1 MLSALVRFSV
11 RFRGVIVAL
20 SCLLLVYGG
29 YRLSQTSLDIF
40 PEFSPK
46 LVIIQ
51 TESPGLSSEQVEV
64 QVSRRIENAL
74 SGQVGLDS
82 IRSQSIQ
89 GLSVV
94 TLIFDDDSDL
104 FLDRQLVAER
114 LANVATQLPEG
125 IGPPIMVP
133 LTSSSSTI
141 MTIGVTSETV
151 SLMDLRTLVDWT
163 VTPRLLSVAGVA
175 DVNVFGGE
183 VRQFQIQIMPDALR
197 RHGLSIEDVVNAA
210 EDATG
215 VLGAGFI
222 ENKNQRIVLRTEG
235 QPKTAVQLADVV
247 VRHHQGVTLR
257 LGDVAK
263 VVVAP
268 EPRVGGA
275 SIGQKQGVL
284 MMVIGQYGAN
294 TMAVTK
300 NVEAALDEFS
310 ERFREQGIT
319 LHGDLFRPANYIQAS
334 LGNITGHLMVGAVL
348 VISVL
353 FLFLFNMRSAFISA
367 TAIPLSLIS
376 AAVVLV
382 EMGASINIMVLGG
395 LAIALG
401 EVVDDAIIDTENIF
415 RRLRENRRLEAPKSF
430 VQVVFDASMEVRG
443 SVVYASFI
451 VMLVFVPLL
460 TMSGVAGRMF
470 EPLGIAYILAI
481 MASLIV
487 ALTVTPALCCMML
500 GGVEK
505 TDDPPVVRFLKPLY
519 GRALAKIS
527 SHPRFAIVGVLLFCG
542 GGIAML
548 PLLGGSFLPELREGH
563 YMIHTASVPGTS
575 IEESLR
581 VGGDIMRRVSRIE
594 GVRSVSQWAGR
605 AERGAD
611 TLGTHYS
618 EYEID
623 LVPLSGPE
631 QQRVKDSIRDILDD
645 TPGMA
650 SELNT
655 FLIERVDETISGY
668 TAPVVVNIFGNDL
681 DLLDRKAQEVA
692 RVMATVPGATD
703 IQLRAP
709 PGTPLLKVRVR
720 LDDLKQYGIRPMQV
734 FRAVQTAYEGR
745 EVGQVY
751 DGART
756 FSVAVIMDESLRRQ
770 PPSVEKLPLRTPDGR
785 IVSLQDVA
793 DIIPSGGRYVILHS
807 GAQRLQTVTCNV
819 DGRDLASF
827 FDELKARIGE
837 DMSLP
842 ADTYLE
848 FTGAA
853 VAQAKSREELVVHSL
868 LAGVGILVL
877 LYVALASVR
886 NMLLVLVNLP
896 FSLVGGVVAALFT
909 GGVLSIGSL
918 VGFVT
923 LFGITLR
930 NSIMMVSH
938 FQHLVDAE
946 NMIWNRE
953 TAIRGA
959 QERLP
964 SILITAL
971 VTALAMLPIAVN
983 SDNPGREIMGPM
995 AAIVI
1000 GGLIS
1005 STILNLLVLPAI
1017 MLRYG
1022 RFVKQEP

>member
-268 EPRVGGA
+268 EPRIGGA

-819 DGRDLASF
+819 DGRDMASF

>member
-235 QPKTAVQLADVV
+235 QPKTAAQLADVV

>member
-1 MLSALVRFSV
+1 MLASLVRFSV

-197 RHGLSIEDVVNAA
+197 RHGLSIEDVVAAA

-235 QPKTAVQLADVV
+235 QPKTAAQLADVV

-268 EPRVGGA
+268 EPRIGGA

-294 TMAVTK
+294 TMAVTR
-300 NVEAALDEFS
+300 NVEVALEEFS
-310 ERFREQGIT
+310 DRFREQGIT

-527 SHPRFAIVGVLLFCG
+527 GHPRFAIIGVLLFCG

-720 LDDLKQYGIRPMQV
+720 LDDLKHYGIRPMQV

-745 EVGQVY
+745 KVGQVY

-756 FSVAVIMDESLRRQ
+756 FSVVVIMDESLRRQ
-770 PPSVEKLPLRTPDGR
+770 PPSVEKLPLSTPDGR
-785 IVSLQDVA
+785 IISLQDVA

-853 VAQAKSREELVVHSL
+853 VAQAKSLEELLVHSM

-896 FSLVGGVVAALFT
+896 FSLVGGVAAALLT

-946 NMIWNRE
+946 NMTWNRE